1 MPKNNIIWSDESLLV
16 FDEIVDYIFEE
27 WGIIP
32 VLDFQNE
39 INRLINLLENNK
51 KLCPKSKIVN
61 IRKCVITEQTS
72 LIYKIKGNL
81 LEIITFIDNRSKHR
95 F

>member
-1 MPKNNIIWSDESLLV
+1 MPKHIIIWSDESLLA
-16 FDEIVDYIFEE
+16 FDEIVDFIFEK

-39 INRLINLLENNK
+39 INRLIFLLGKNK
-51 KLCPKSKIVN
+51 KLCPKSKTVN
-61 IRKCVITEQTS
+61 IRKCVISEQTS
-72 LIYKIKGNL
+72 LIYKIEGNL
-81 LEIITFIDNRSKHR
+81 LEIITFIDNRSKHH